1 MGKDT
6 VVIIVKD
13 SSVTKEEIEGRI
25 RLYCSSHGIEVFTD
39 YKVVTQ
45 AEYDKRL
52 ERTAIA
58 TCPYNDG
65 RVLDALITPEIIMR
79 PSKTEL
85 CQKRTDKQRREQEKL
100 ARKHYKKQKQ
110 QSPL

>member
-25 RLYCSSHGIEVFTD
+25 CLYCSLHGIEVFTD

-45 AEYDKRL
+45 AEYDKMF
-52 ERTAIA
+52 EQAAIA
-58 TCPYNDG
+58 KCPNNDG
-65 RVLDALITPEIIMR
+65 QLIEELTMPELLMR

-85 CQKRTDKQRREQEKL
+85 CQKRTDKQKREQEKL
-100 ARKHYKKQKQ
+100 ARKHYKK
-110 QSPL
+110 